1 MSQDPS
7 GIRLREIHSSEE
19 VRVRID
25 ALADRIL
32 RDYAGHSP
40 TVQVIAEGART
51 FARQLVERLSA
62 QGLQPEVVFL
72 RVSRTRGTSL
82 VQVQIEPMDPS
93 RFENSDLLVVDD
105 IADEGRTL
113 EAVIELV
120 QRGKSRTLRVAV
132 LVSKQGR
139 RKVRMSIDY
148 IGFELKE
155 GWVVGLG
162 MDLNGR
168 FRDLNYLAL
177 AEGPV

>member
-1 MSQDPS
+1 MSLDPS
-7 GIRLREIHSSEE
+7 GISLREIHSSEE
-19 VRVRID
+19 VRLRID

-32 RDYAGHSP
+32 RDYAGQSP
-40 TVQVIAEGART
+40 TLVVIAEGART
-51 FARQLVERLSA
+51 FAGELVERLSA
-62 QGLQPEVVFL
+62 QGLQPEIVFL

-93 RFENSDLLVVDD
+93 RFEKSDVLVVDD

-120 QRGKSRTLRVAV
+120 QRGRSRSLRVAV

-139 RKVRMSIDY
+139 RKVTVSIDY
-148 IGFELKE
+148 IGFELKD

-168 FRDLNYLAL
+168 FRGLDYLAL